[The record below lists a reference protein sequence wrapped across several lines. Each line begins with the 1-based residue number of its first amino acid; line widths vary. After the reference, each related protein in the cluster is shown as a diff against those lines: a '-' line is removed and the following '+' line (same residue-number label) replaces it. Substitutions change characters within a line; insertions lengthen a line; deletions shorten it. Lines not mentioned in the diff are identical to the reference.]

1 MAEVIGVA
9 SQSPASFVT
18 KEYPVANGVTV
29 TDGDFVYWA
38 GGRVTNATVAGATLL
53 GIVQGGQSND
63 VSVVTSALGSPVAAT
78 GNSAGTV
85 TVLVIV
91 DPNVKVL
98 MSYNQAPALGARYNI
113 SGATGAQTVNVTG
126 GAGTQVE
133 CILVNYKSTGLG
145 LFIPQKHEYKVS
157 A

>member
-1 MAEVIGVA
+1 MADVVGA
-9 SQSPASFVT
+9 ANQSPVSFVT

-29 TDGDFVYWA
+29 TDGDAVYWA
-38 GGRVTNATVAGATLL
+38 SGRVTNATIAGATLL
-53 GIVQGGQSND
+53 GIVSGGQSND
-63 VSVVTSALGSPVAAT
+63 PSIVSNGNTAT

-91 DPNVKVL
+91 DPNVKL
-98 MSYNQAPALGARYNI
+98 AISQNAAPTLGSRYNL
-113 SGATGAQTVNVTG
+113 SGATGAQTVNVSG

-133 CILVNYKSTGLG
+133 CIAISYKNNTAIGLY
-145 LFIPQKHEYKVS
+145 IPQKHEYKVS